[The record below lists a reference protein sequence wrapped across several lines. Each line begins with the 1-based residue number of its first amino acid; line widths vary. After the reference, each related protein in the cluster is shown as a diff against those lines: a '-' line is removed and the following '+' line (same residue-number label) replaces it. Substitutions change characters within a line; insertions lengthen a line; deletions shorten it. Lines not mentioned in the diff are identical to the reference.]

1 MKPRAVFKLLRPHNC
16 FFAGIGVLIGAII
29 ASGGIP
35 HFTAGFA
42 FAAAFFVSGAGY
54 AVNDYADRK
63 IDAVNNPKRP
73 IPSGELTPSDA
84 LGIARILFVLGILS
98 SAFINLPCLF
108 LAGFN
113 AALLAYYASDL
124 KRRGL
129 IGNITISYLVG
140 STFLFGALVI
150 GSLTAAGILA
160 AMAGLSTAGRELIKD
175 VEDIRGDRKSDS
187 KTFPIRYGKKKTVG
201 LAIILT
207 IGAIILSPLP
217 YLLGI
222 FGWPYLTIVGAAI
235 GVFIIGMTI
244 IARRQRKKDAHH
256 ASLAYKIAMGLGL
269 IAFLVGA
276 II

>member
-1 MKPRAVFKLLRPHNC
+1 MRPHNC
-16 FFAGIGVLIGAII
+16 LFAGIGVLIGAII
-29 ASGGIP
+29 ASEGIP

-84 LGIARILFVLGILS
+84 LSTARILFVLGILS

-108 LAGFN
+108 LAGIN

-140 STFLFGALVI
+140 STLLFGALAI

-160 AMAGLSTAGRELIKD
+160 AMAGFSTAGRELIKD

-187 KTFPIRYGKKKTVG
+187 TTFPINYGKKPAVA

-207 IGAIILSPLP
+207 IGAVILSPLP

-222 FGWPYLTIVGAAI
+222 FGWHYLAIVGGAI
-235 GVFIIGMTI
+235 GAFIIGMAI

-256 ASLAYKIAMGLGL
+256 ASLAYKIGMGLGL